1 MDPSMGTQNAGNLG
15 MAGGAQLVPLAQQ
28 LAQKIASG
36 QVAAP
41 DTFEGW
47 QDLVS
52 QFSSKGFLPTG
63 TPVLSNVGSTPSS
76 AATGASPTTPAASG
90 TTSGNTSDPN
100 GIDAFLGAVKQHE
113 SGGNYTAY
121 NAGGGASGAYQYI
134 QSTWSS
140 MARAAGY
147 TQYANGPASAAP
159 PGVQDAVAKYNA
171 EQLFKQSGSWKTAA
185 ESWYYPAWANDPTKQ
200 NSVPYPSAG
209 NTMTIGAYG
218 NQIVSMMGQGNQ
230 TPPVQGASVSNMGS
244 GSAISYA
251 RGQIGTPYAWGGEQA
266 GKGFDC
272 SGLVQA
278 AYKSAGVSLPRTAQ
292 AQYDATMKVQAGQQ
306 LQPGDLVFFGQDTSH
321 ITHVGIYAGNGQMID
336 APHTGAQVRTESY
349 QWGDYVG
356 ATRPTD
362 HTAISQMP
370 PTVQSNYSSVLGR
383 VMNALNSLGAK

>member
-1 MDPSMGTQNAGNLG
+1 MSPLDPSMGTQTAGNMG

-28 LAQKIASG
+28 LAQRISSG

-41 DTFEGW
+41 DTFQGW
-47 QDLVS
+47 QNLVA
-52 QFSSKGFLPTG
+52 QFSSKGDLPTG
-63 TPVLSNVGSTPSS
+63 TTDLAKLGSQPSS
-76 AATGASPTTPAASG
+76 AVTGTSQGTSA
-90 TTSGNTSDPN
+90 TTSGANDPN

-113 SGGNYTAY
+113 SGGNYGAY
-121 NAGGGASGAYQYI
+121 NAAGGASGAYQYI

-140 MARAAGY
+140 MARDAGF

-159 PGVQDAVAKYNA
+159 PDVQDAVAKYNA
-171 EQLFKQSGSWKTAA
+171 EQLYKQSGSWKTAA
-185 ESWYYPAWANDPTKQ
+185 ESWYYPAWAQDPSKQ

-209 NTMTIGAYG
+209 NTMTIGGYG
-218 NQIVSMMGQGNQ
+218 DQIVSMMGKGGQA
-230 TPPVQGASVSNMGS
+230 PVQGAAVSNMGS

-251 RGQIGTPYAWGGEQA
+251 RGQIGTPYQWGGEQA
-266 GKGFDC
+266 GVGFDC

-278 AYKSAGVSLPRTAQ
+278 AFKSAGVNLPRTAQ
-292 AQYDATMKVQAGQQ
+292 AQYDATMKVQQGQP
-306 LQPGDLVFFGQDTSH
+306 LQAGDLVFFGQDTSH

-336 APHTGAQVRTESY
+336 APHSGAQVRTESY

-370 PTVQSNYSSVLGR
+370 KSVQANYSGVLSQ